1 MNTEAKNMS
10 EEVKET
16 TVTPEKEI
24 ATVTFAGKN
33 GSIVVNFELT
43 EETGQLDY
51 NVDTSKMNENDKL
64 AVFMADTFMGMLTK
78 MDSNEEENEEETADT
93 PDPIR
98 DPRESVIKTKE

>member
-1 MNTEAKNMS
+1 MNTEVKNMS

-16 TVTPEKEI
+16 VVTPEKEI
-24 ATVTFAGKN
+24 TTVTFAGKN
-33 GSIVVNFELT
+33 GSIVVNFEFT

-64 AVFMADTFMGMLTK
+64 TVFMADTFMGMLTK
-78 MDSNEEENEEETADT
+78 MDNNGEEDEEATDVAKPTA
-93 PDPIR
+93 

>member
-1 MNTEAKNMS
+1 MNTEVKNMS

-16 TVTPEKEI
+16 VVTPEKEI
-24 ATVTFAGKN
+24 TTVTFAGKN
-33 GSIVVNFELT
+33 GSIVVNFEFT

-64 AVFMADTFMGMLTK
+64 TVFMADTFMGMLTK
-78 MDSNEEENEEETADT
+78 MDNNDEEDEEATDVAKPTA
-93 PDPIR
+93 